1 MCRLQ
6 KAAHLD
12 HRKLRSPGWSA
23 HGVHGCGR
31 LGSTSK
37 PKRISLG
44 RFFKIGTPSPVVI
57 YKRFQGRDLGAAR
70 ALCILLKGTWV
81 LGDGGVGGGVWRGGS
96 RELVPS
102 PVGGE
107 RV

>member
-1 MCRLQ
+1 M
-6 KAAHLD
+6 
-12 HRKLRSPGWSA
+12 
-23 HGVHGCGR
+23 
-31 LGSTSK
+31 
-37 PKRISLG
+37 
-44 RFFKIGTPSPVVI
+44 VI

-81 LGDGGVGGGVWRGGS
+81 LVNGGVGEGAWRSGG